1 MAHQHIVRQFT
12 PYLKLCRHIRTSATI
27 HNENPPYEISSK
39 TIKTLEQVVKN
50 TSNEE
55 IIKESNTII
64 QHHFD
69 TFRTVR
75 ELESQGFSKSQANVI
90 MKGMK
95 YKLGESV
102 SELYQKLLLKS
113 DLDNESYLF
122 QAAVSELRTEIQVM
136 RQKDTQQLKSET
148 FLITREVEA
157 LAQRMNEDID
167 SMKNEI
173 TLDMENRKNET
184 KSDQK
189 EIDMTI
195 QELNSKFTVKLGEVR
210 TGLESTRWETI
221 WKGLAGVA
229 GTSITIATF
238 AYFLTNYA
246 EKRAEDLR
254 IQKQKKKKQM
264 QEDARS
270 AGLVDMEA
278 VY

>member
-1 MAHQHIVRQFT
+1 MVHQQFIRQLT
-12 PYLKLCRHIRTSATI
+12 PYFKLCRHIRTHSSI
-27 HNENPPYEISSK
+27 NNDPEISSK
-39 TIKTLEQVVKN
+39 TIKTLEQAVKGTTN
-50 TSNEE
+50 QDIVEE
-55 IIKESNTII
+55 SKTLI

-69 TFRTVR
+69 TLRTVR
-75 ELESQGFSKSQANVI
+75 ELESQGLSKPQATVI
-90 MKGMK
+90 MKGIK
-95 YKLGESV
+95 YKLGESLA
-102 SELYQKLLLKS
+102 ELYQKLLLKS

-148 FLITREVEA
+148 FLITREVET
-157 LAQRMNEDID
+157 LAQKMKEDID

-195 QELNSKFTVKLGEVR
+195 QELNSKFTVKLGEVKI
-210 TGLESTRWETI
+210 GLESTRWETI

-246 EKRAEDLR
+246 EKRAEDQR
-254 IQKQKKKKQM
+254 IQKQKKKKKM